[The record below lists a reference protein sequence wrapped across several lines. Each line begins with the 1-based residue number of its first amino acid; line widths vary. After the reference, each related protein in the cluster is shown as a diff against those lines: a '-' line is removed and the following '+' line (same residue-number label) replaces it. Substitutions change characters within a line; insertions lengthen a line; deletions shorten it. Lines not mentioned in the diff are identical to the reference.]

1 MAKKPCNCKKAKDE
15 YGPIYVQSSNPSKK
29 LLDWITEQSEDGK
42 LVYLQS
48 GTPPCTPRPGH
59 PCK

>member
-1 MAKKPCNCKKAKDE
+1 MATKKTHKDE

-42 LVYLQS
+42 IVYLQS
-48 GTPPCTPRPGH
+48 GVPGCIPVPGR